1 MATTGNKTPGKGSD
15 LRLSEQE
22 KTCLA
27 DEIAQSEKFRYGEA
41 GRSAELR
48 RHGRASIRNNES

>member
-1 MATTGNKTPGKGSD
+1 MATTGNKTRGKGSD

-48 RHGRASIRNNES
+48 R